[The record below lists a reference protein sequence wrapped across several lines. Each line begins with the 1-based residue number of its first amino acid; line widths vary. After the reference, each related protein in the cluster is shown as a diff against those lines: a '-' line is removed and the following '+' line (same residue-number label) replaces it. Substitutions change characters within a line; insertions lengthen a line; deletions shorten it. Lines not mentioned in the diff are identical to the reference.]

1 MYNYV
6 HVYIVF
12 LLVCHQDISRQ
23 FRSKPLII
31 LRHFIFLWHGHIQV
45 FVSARPRQ
53 GFPRF
58 SSTGV
63 PEFQSIFPRDIASLE
78 SSRNGPMNFVHPKPQ
93 LQHSSQNIYVLLR
106 FTFRSVVCRN
116 FDLSWIGSERTGVYQ
131 SNAIKCDAVMI
142 ESKIFKDDSWIDR

>member
-1 MYNYV
+1 MV
-6 HVYIVF
+6 L

-45 FVSARPRQ
+45 FVGALPRQ

-63 PEFQSIFPRDIASLE
+63 SRISIDFSTGSFIASLE
-78 SSRNGPMNFVHPKPQ
+78 SSRNGPLNFVHPKPQ

-116 FDLSWIGSERTGVYQ
+116 FNLSWIGSERTGVYQ
-131 SNAIKCDAVMI
+131 SNEIKCDAVMI
-142 ESKIFKDDSWIDR
+142 EWKIFKDGSWMDR